1 MEPQMGL
8 CSHPP
13 EASQEAPVLCTL
25 IPHQNIWA
33 FIYVFIDKEV
43 ALKNSFGKK
52 QKNKKNDTAVNSET
66 KQNTTVSSNNI

>member
-1 MEPQMGL
+1 MGL

-52 QKNKKNDTAVNSET
+52 QQKKKTILLLTA
-66 KQNTTVSSNNI
+66 KQNRIPL

>member
-1 MEPQMGL
+1 MGL
-8 CSHPP
+8 CRHPP

-52 QKNKKNDTAVNSET
+52 QKNKKTILLLTA
-66 KQNTTVSSNNI
+66 KQNRIPL

>member
-1 MEPQMGL
+1 MGL

-52 QKNKKNDTAVNSET
+52 QKNKKTILLLTA
-66 KQNTTVSSNNI
+66 KQNRIPL